1 VTPPDADR
9 GRSPDS
15 LASFPVASYQVWL
28 DQLIGPLRLLL
39 AKVPFIGMSATMT
52 PSSASYIT
60 TSAHLRNPVRIY
72 QNIARP
78 NITIS
83 GHKIQNG
90 IHELNYLVLSTAFM
104 IHQIPLGM
112 VFADNINE
120 GGAIARNL
128 RTLLHPRLKARGD
141 ELIRVFNG
149 PADSDDVFKGFP
161 KRQNTNYN
169 RDRCTR
175 HGYRY

>member
-1 VTPPDADR
+1 
-9 GRSPDS
+9 
-15 LASFPVASYQVWL
+15 
-28 DQLIGPLRLLL
+28 
-39 AKVPFIGMSATMT
+39 MSATMT